1 MNKST
6 KAKMTR
12 YSIVAYDNRTLLFR
26 IYFYRLEAK
35 VSGIFNINF
44 KLLFLVVEEQTKKK

>member
-6 KAKMTR
+6 KAKMTT